1 APAWRATRWRP
12 LETSISDGRGQTTAG
27 GKKQAGR
34 APTGDEKIFRPLLGV
49 ERHHHS
55 PPPAAAR
62 VSPSSVT
69 TARSSERSSAA
80 STRRLTKSKAADWRS
95 RGRGRSHA
103 ISSYARPVLRR

>member
-1 APAWRATRWRP
+1 ATQWRP
-12 LETSISDGRGQTTAG
+12 LEISVSDGRGQTTAE

-34 APTGDEKIFRPLLGV
+34 SRNGDGKIFRPLLCAV
-49 ERHHHS
+49 RHHHS

-80 STRRLTKSKAADWRS
+80 NTRRLTKSKGADWRS

-103 ISSYARPVLRR
+103 ISS